1 MLTGTAVYSQKT
13 ITGKITN
20 ATTKEPLAGASVLV
34 KGTSSGTQTDMDGK
48 FTLVLPATGST
59 ISVSAVGFKTREMA
73 VGENATF
80 DIELTEGID
89 PLDEVVVTGYTSQR
103 KKDITGAVSVVNV
116 GDLKA
121 VPAANATSQL
131 QGRASGVTVVEN
143 GVPGS
148 ESQVRIRGMGSFSN
162 NNPLYVVDG
171 VQTSSIASLNPNDIE
186 SMQVLKDAASS
197 SIYGVR
203 ASNGVIVI
211 TTKKGKGKGV
221 NVAYDMYYGIQNPGN
236 GFDLLNAQEEGELLF
251 LARKNS
257 GLATTGSI
265 YGNGASPVLPPY
277 IFYSGAPNNGVPI
290 TSNNPG
296 VDPSKYSLDYGR
308 LGDPGYSPYIIVPS
322 SAGTNWYNEITRNA
336 PIQNHNVTVSGQGD
350 ASRYMLSLNYFD
362 QDAITKMQFFKRYT
376 ARLNSEFKVLKG
388 VRIGENLQLEYN
400 EGNTGNNANI
410 ESSIIANSFRPM
422 SIIPVYTINGK
433 DFAGSAGGTGF
444 GTLGNSKNPLAQLSR
459 AENNRGRGTSIFGNV
474 YGEVDFLDGF
484 TFRTSFG
491 GGLNN
496 SYYFTYPFIEYEHT
510 ENNANQT
517 YSEGSFN
524 SYTWIWTNTLAY
536 KKTFGNHNVAALAG
550 YESQKSS
557 GRQIIGNS
565 TGYYAYNYQP
575 FINLNNGTV
584 QNLGGSVA
592 YTPVTNLSYFG
603 KVDYSFRGK
612 YLVSASLRRDGS
624 SKFLDPNK
632 YGTFPAFS
640 LGWRI
645 VDEPFMS
652 GSGFFNDLKL
662 RGGWGKSGNE
672 AALSPSNSFTTFG
685 SNRQSSW
692 YDIAGTQASPM
703 EGFFLSFVG
712 NPNGGWEKSV
722 STNIGFDA
730 TILKNSTDIVF
741 DWYQRKTEGLLYNPA
756 GQGIA
761 GAVAA
766 NNPPFRNVG
775 SMQNTGVDLMITN
788 RAKIAKD
795 LRLISTLTFT
805 TYKNEITAITNDGL
819 KFFDFNSPANEQNRI
834 GAPITRNIVGNPM
847 NTFFGY
853 QVAGIFQS
861 AAEVASA
868 PTQSGAAP
876 GRFRYADINGDKK
889 IDADDRTILG
899 DPNANF
905 TYGLNLALEY
915 KNFDFVAFFYGVQ
928 GRDIFNYT
936 KWWTDFSG
944 GFPGGRSKRSLY
956 ESWLPDGSRPGAKT
970 PIQETSNGFSSGST
984 VNSYYVEDGSYLRLR
999 NLQIGYT
1006 FKIKGISSFR
1016 AYIQG
1021 TNLFTATKYS
1031 GIDPE
1036 ILVNSN
1042 SAQGIDTGAFPI
1054 VSQYTF
1060 GLNVK
1065 F

>member
-1 MLTGTAVYSQKT
+1 MLTGAAAYSQKS
-13 ITGKITN
+13 ITGKISNTG
-20 ATTKEPLAGASVLV
+20 TKEPLQGATVLV
-34 KGTSSGTQTDMDGK
+34 KGTNTGVQTDAEGKFSLSVPSSGA
-48 FTLVLPATGST
+48 TL
-59 ISVSAVGFKTREMA
+59 IVSAVGFKSREIA
-73 VGENATF
+73 VGESANY
-80 DIELTEGID
+80 DVELTEGID
-89 PLDEVVVTGYTSQR
+89 PLEEVVVTGYSSQR

-116 GDLKA
+116 GDLKS

-131 QGRASGVTVVEN
+131 QGRAPGVTVVEN

-171 VQTSSIASLNPNDIE
+171 VQTSSIVSLNPNDIE

-221 NVAYDMYYGIQNPGN
+221 NVTYDMYYGMQNPGD
-236 GFDLLNAQEEGELLF
+236 GFDLLNAQEEGQLLF

-290 TSNNPG
+290 SANNPG

-322 SAGTNWYNEITRNA
+322 SAGTNWYNEITRTA

-362 QDAITKMQFFKRYT
+362 QEAITKMQFFKRYT
-376 ARLNSEFKVLKG
+376 ARLNSEFKVAKG

-496 SYYFTYPFIEYEHT
+496 SYYFNFPFIEYEHT
-510 ENNANQT
+510 ENNANTT
-517 YSEGSFN
+517 YGEGSFN
-524 SYTWIWTNTLAY
+524 TFSWLWTNTLAY
-536 KKTFGNHNVAALAG
+536 RKTFGEHNVAALVG
-550 YESQKSS
+550 YESQKAG

-575 FINLNNGTV
+575 FINLSNGTV

-612 YLVSASLRRDGS
+612 YLVSASVRRDGS

-640 LGWRI
+640 VGWRI

-652 GSGFFNDLKL
+652 GATFINDLKL
-662 RGGWGKSGNE
+662 RAGWGKSGNE

-692 YDIAGTQASPM
+692 YDIAGTQSSPA

-775 SMQNTGVDLMITN
+775 SMQNTGIDLMITN

-795 LRLISTLTFT
+795 LRLISTLTLT
-805 TYKNEITAITNDGL
+805 TYTNEITAITNDGL

-861 AAEVASA
+861 AAEVSSA

-899 DPNANF
+899 DPNADL

-915 KNFDFVAFFYGVQ
+915 KKFDFVVFFYGVQ

-1006 FKIKGISSFR
+1006 FKIKGISGLR